1 MVGGVWRA
9 GWSPAWLWVAG
20 RDGGQAVVGI
30 RALVSL
36 YRLMTGRPRPGRS
49 AATGR
54 MCSHLVVVLGQAGS
68 ALRPRKRAL
77 RADWQ
82 VHPPPPAPASSRIPD
97 NRHYLG
103 SIRAPGSIL
112 CTGMH
117 RKLPRTQ
124 ILPNTG
130 TTGRS
135 CLTARV
141 GTCAPGRE
149 RAQDHH
155 GRDLTPGPPQGPGPS
170 HSPDPSQSP
179 DPPLLPLMW
188 SL

>member
-82 VHPPPPAPASSRIPD
+82 VHLPPPAPASSRIPD
-97 NRHYLG
+97 DRHYLG
-103 SIRAPGSIL
+103 GFGTSGAFCAPG
-112 CTGMH
+112 C
-117 RKLPRTQ
+117 
-124 ILPNTG
+124 
-130 TTGRS
+130 
-135 CLTARV
+135 
-141 GTCAPGRE
+141 TCAP
-149 RAQDHH
+149 QDPDPPEHGHH
-155 GRDLTPGPPQGPGPS
+155 GALVPHGTHRYPRPAPRTSSRPPRPAPDTDPPQSPGPPQ
-170 HSPDPSQSP
+170 SPVHP
-179 DPPLLPLMW
+179 LPLTW